1 MLYKTKLNKELFYTA
16 IATILILTGVVV
28 AQRIV
33 YVFRLAAKGIIPN
46 DTIDTILVFNLL
58 KHLPLLLSITLFLTI
73 LMALSRWYKDSE
85 MIVWLSS
92 GLSLSKLVKPI
103 IYFSIPTILL
113 IGFLSLLV
121 SPWAVQK
128 VEEYKNGLKTRD
140 EFLAIS
146 PGIFKESKSDNR
158 ILYVEGFSELG
169 NTVNNVFIQ
178 SYQNGKLGVMVSS
191 KGKRYT
197 NEKGENYIVLLDG
210 KRYEGGRE
218 TEEFTTV
225 KYKEYGILIE
235 KDIPSLSAASARV
248 SKMEAKKT
256 IELIGNLSNKK
267 FQAEFLWRLS
277 LPISTFILILIAI
290 PLSFNN
296 PRSGRSI
303 NIIAAILLFVIYNNA
318 ISISNSLIATGQLS
332 IWIGS
337 WFSHFIFLSIAIYLI
352 YRRSLN
358 LNLMPTFFSKKI
370 TNESSH

>member
-16 IATILILTGVVV
+16 ISTILILTGVVV

-85 MIVWLSS
+85 MVVWLSS
-92 GLSLSKLVKPI
+92 GLSLSKLIKPI

-113 IGFLSLLV
+113 IGFLSFLV
-121 SPWAVQK
+121 SPWAVHK
-128 VEEYKNGLKTRD
+128 VEEYKNGLQTRD
-140 EFLAIS
+140 EFSAIS
-146 PGIFKESKSDNR
+146 PGIFKESKSDNQ

-169 NTVNNVFIQ
+169 NTVNNIFIQ

-191 KGKRYT
+191 KGKRYA

-235 KDIPSLSAASARV
+235 KDIPSLSAVGARV

-256 IELIGNLSNKK
+256 TELLGNLSNKK

-277 LPISTFILILIAI
+277 LPISTFILIIIAI

-318 ISISNSLIATGQLS
+318 VSISNSLIATGQLS

-352 YRRSLN
+352 YRRSRN
-358 LNLMPTFFSKKI
+358 LNLMPTFFRKNNK
-370 TNESSH
+370 

>member
-1 MLYKTKLNKELFYTA
+1 
-16 IATILILTGVVV
+16 
-28 AQRIV
+28 
-33 YVFRLAAKGIIPN
+33 
-46 DTIDTILVFNLL
+46 
-58 KHLPLLLSITLFLTI
+58 
-73 LMALSRWYKDSE
+73 
-85 MIVWLSS
+85 
-92 GLSLSKLVKPI
+92 
-103 IYFSIPTILL
+103 
-113 IGFLSLLV
+113 
-121 SPWAVQK
+121 VQK

-140 EFLAIS
+140 EFSAIS

-169 NTVNNVFIQ
+169 NTVNNIFIQ

-191 KGKRYT
+191 KGKRYA

-235 KDIPSLSAASARV
+235 KDIPSLSAVGARV

-256 IELIGNLSNKK
+256 TELIGNLSNKK

-277 LPISTFILILIAI
+277 LPISTFILIIIAI

-318 ISISNSLIATGQLS
+318 VSISNSLIATGQLS

-358 LNLMPTFFSKKI
+358 LNLMPTFFRKNNK
-370 TNESSH
+370 

>member
-140 EFLAIS
+140 EFSAIS

-210 KRYEGGRE
+210 KRYEGSRE
-218 TEEFTTV
+218 TKEFTTV

-256 IELIGNLSNKK
+256 SELIGNLSNKK

-277 LPISTFILILIAI
+277 LPISTFILIIIAI

-296 PRSGRSI
+296 PRSGRSM
-303 NIIAAILLFVIYNNA
+303 NIIAAILIFVIYNNA
-318 ISISNSLIATGQLS
+318 VSISNSLIATGQLS

-337 WFSHFIFLSIAIYLI
+337 WLSHFIFLSIAIYFM

-358 LNLMPTFFSKKI
+358 LNLMPTFFQKNYK
-370 TNESSH
+370 

>member
-16 IATILILTGVVV
+16 ISTILILTGVVV

-73 LMALSRWYKDSE
+73 LMALSRWYRDSE
-85 MIVWLSS
+85 MIIWLSS
-92 GLSLSKLVKPI
+92 GLSLSKLIKPI

-113 IGFLSLLV
+113 ISFLSFFI

-140 EFLAIS
+140 EFSAIS

-158 ILYVEGFSELG
+158 IIYVEGFSELG
-169 NTVNNVFIQ
+169 KTVNNVFIQ
-178 SYQNGKLGVMVSS
+178 SYQNGKLGVMIS
-191 KGKRYT
+191 KKGERYA

-218 TEEFTTV
+218 TNEFTTV

-256 IELIGNLSNKK
+256 IELLSNLSDNK

-277 LPISTFILILIAI
+277 LPISTFILIIIAI

-296 PRSGRSI
+296 PR
-303 NIIAAILLFVIYNNA
+303 
-318 ISISNSLIATGQLS
+318 
-332 IWIGS
+332 
-337 WFSHFIFLSIAIYLI
+337 
-352 YRRSLN
+352 
-358 LNLMPTFFSKKI
+358 
-370 TNESSH
+370 

>member
-16 IATILILTGVVV
+16 ISTILILTGVVV

-92 GLSLSKLVKPI
+92 GLSLSKLIKPI

-113 IGFLSLLV
+113 IGFLSFLV

-140 EFLAIS
+140 EFSAIS

-169 NTVNNVFIQ
+169 NTVNNIFIQ

-191 KGKRYT
+191 KGQRYT

-235 KDIPSLSAASARV
+235 KDIPSLSAVGARV

-256 IELIGNLSNKK
+256 TELLGNLSNKK

-277 LPISTFILILIAI
+277 LPISTFILIIIAI

-318 ISISNSLIATGQLS
+318 VSISNSLIATGQLS

-358 LNLMPTFFSKKI
+358 LNLMPTFFRKNNK
-370 TNESSH
+370 

>member
-1 MLYKTKLNKELFYTA
+1 
-16 IATILILTGVVV
+16 
-28 AQRIV
+28 
-33 YVFRLAAKGIIPN
+33 
-46 DTIDTILVFNLL
+46 
-58 KHLPLLLSITLFLTI
+58 
-73 LMALSRWYKDSE
+73 MALSRWYKDSE

-140 EFLAIS
+140 EFSAIS

-296 PRSGRSI
+296 PRSGRSM
-303 NIIAAILLFVIYNNA
+303 NIVSAILIFVIYNNA
-318 ISISNSLIATGQLS
+318 VSISNSLIATGQLS

-337 WFSHFIFLSIAIYLI
+337 WLSHFIFLSIAIYFM

-358 LNLMPTFFSKKI
+358 LNLIPTFFQKNYK
-370 TNESSH
+370 

>member
-1 MLYKTKLNKELFYTA
+1 MLYKKKLNKELFYTA

-140 EFLAIS
+140 EFSAIS
-146 PGIFKESKSDNR
+146 PGIFLESKSDNR

-248 SKMEAKKT
+248 LKMEAKKT

-277 LPISTFILILIAI
+277 LPISTFILIIIAI

-296 PRSGRSI
+296 PRSGRSM
-303 NIIAAILLFVIYNNA
+303 NIVSAILIFVIYNNA
-318 ISISNSLIATGQLS
+318 VSISNSLIATGQLS

-337 WFSHFIFLSIAIYLI
+337 WLSHFIFLSIAIYFM

-358 LNLMPTFFSKKI
+358 LNLIPTFFQKNYK
-370 TNESSH
+370 

>member
-33 YVFRLAAKGIIPN
+33 YVFRLAARGIIPN

-178 SYQNGKLGVMVSS
+178 SYQNGKLGIMVSR

-210 KRYEGGRE
+210 KRYEGGGE

-256 IELIGNLSNKK
+256 IELMGNLSNKK

-277 LPISTFILILIAI
+277 LPISTFILIIIAI

-296 PRSGRSI
+296 PRSGRSM
-303 NIIAAILLFVIYNNA
+303 NIVSAILIFVIYNNA
-318 ISISNSLIATGQLS
+318 VSISNSLIATGQLS

-337 WFSHFIFLSIAIYLI
+337 WLSHFIFLSIAIYFM

-358 LNLMPTFFSKKI
+358 LNLVPTFFQKNYK
-370 TNESSH
+370 

>member
-1 MLYKTKLNKELFYTA
+1 M
-16 IATILILTGVVV
+16 V

-296 PRSGRSI
+296 PRSGRSM
-303 NIIAAILLFVIYNNA
+303 NILSAILIFVIYNNA
-318 ISISNSLIATGQLS
+318 VSISNSLIATGQLS

-337 WFSHFIFLSIAIYLI
+337 WLSHFIFLSIAIYFM
-352 YRRSLN
+352 YRRSHN
-358 LNLMPTFFSKKI
+358 LNLIPTFFQKNYK
-370 TNESSH
+370 

>member
-140 EFLAIS
+140 EFSAIS

-178 SYQNGKLGVMVSS
+178 SYQNGKLGVMISS

-210 KRYEGGRE
+210 NRYEGGRK

-296 PRSGRSI
+296 PRSGRSM
-303 NIIAAILLFVIYNNA
+303 NIVSAILIFVIYNNA
-318 ISISNSLIATGQLS
+318 VSISNSLIATGQLS

-337 WFSHFIFLSIAIYLI
+337 WLSHFIFLSIAIYFM

-358 LNLMPTFFSKKI
+358 LNLIPTFFQKNYK
-370 TNESSH
+370 

>member
-33 YVFRLAAKGIIPN
+33 YVFRLAARGIIPN

-140 EFLAIS
+140 EFSAIS

-178 SYQNGKLGVMVSS
+178 SYQNGKLGIMVSR

-210 KRYEGGRE
+210 KRYEGGGE

-277 LPISTFILILIAI
+277 LPISTFILIIIAI

-296 PRSGRSI
+296 PRSGRSM
-303 NIIAAILLFVIYNNA
+303 NIVSAILIFVIYNNA
-318 ISISNSLIATGQLS
+318 VSISNSLIATGQLS

-337 WFSHFIFLSIAIYLI
+337 WLSHFIFLSIAIYFM

-358 LNLMPTFFSKKI
+358 LNLVPTFFQKNYK
-370 TNESSH
+370 

>member
-140 EFLAIS
+140 EFSAIS

-210 KRYEGGRE
+210 KRYEGGRK

-235 KDIPSLSAASARV
+235 KNIPSLSAASARV

-296 PRSGRSI
+296 PRSGRSM
-303 NIIAAILLFVIYNNA
+303 NIVSAILIFVIYNNVV
-318 ISISNSLIATGQLS
+318 SISNSLIATGQLS

-337 WFSHFIFLSIAIYLI
+337 WLSHFIFLSIAIYFM

-358 LNLMPTFFSKKI
+358 LNLMPTFFQKNYK
-370 TNESSH
+370 

>member
-1 MLYKTKLNKELFYTA
+1 MLYKSKLNKELFYTA
-16 IATILILTGVVV
+16 ISTILILTGVVV

-113 IGFLSLLV
+113 IGFLSFLV

-140 EFLAIS
+140 EFSAIS

-178 SYQNGKLGVMVSS
+178 SYQNGKLGIMVSK
-191 KGKRYT
+191 KGKRYA

-210 KRYEGGRE
+210 KRYEGSRE
-218 TEEFTTV
+218 NNEFTTV

-235 KDIPSLSAASARV
+235 KDIPSLSAISARV

-256 IELIGNLSNKK
+256 IELIGNLSDKK

-277 LPISTFILILIAI
+277 LPLSTFILIIMAI

-296 PRSGRSI
+296 PRAGRSI
-303 NIIAAILLFVIYNNA
+303 NIIAAILLFVTYNNA
-318 ISISNSLIATGQLS
+318 ISISNSLIATGQMS

-337 WFSHFIFLSIAIYLI
+337 WLSHFIFLSIAVYLI

-358 LNLMPTFFSKKI
+358 LNLIPTLFIKKI
-370 TNESSH
+370 KNESSH

>member
-1 MLYKTKLNKELFYTA
+1 MLYKNKLNKELFYTA
-16 IATILILTGVVV
+16 VSTILILTGVVV

-92 GLSLSKLVKPI
+92 GLSLSKLIKPI
-103 IYFSIPTILL
+103 IYFSIPSIFL

-140 EFLAIS
+140 EFSTIS

-169 NTVNNVFIQ
+169 NAVNNIFIQ

-197 NEKGENYIVLLDG
+197 NDKGENYIVLLDG
-210 KRYEGGRE
+210 KRYEGARE
-218 TEEFTTV
+218 TNEFTTI
-225 KYKEYGILIE
+225 KYEQYGILIE
-235 KDIPSLSAASARV
+235 KDIPTLSAVGASV
-248 SKMEAKKT
+248 TKMEAKKT
-256 IELIGNLSNKK
+256 IELLSNLSNTK
-267 FQAEFLWRLS
+267 FQAELLWRLS
-277 LPISTFILILIAI
+277 LPLSTFILIIMAI

-296 PRSGRSI
+296 PRSGRSM

-318 ISISNSLIATGQLS
+318 VSISNSLIATGQLS

-337 WFSHFIFLSIAIYLI
+337 WLSHLIFLSIAVYLI

-358 LNLMPTFFSKKI
+358 LNLMPSFFQKKLI
-370 TNESSH
+370 NEPSN

>member
-113 IGFLSLLV
+113 IGFLSLFV

-277 LPISTFILILIAI
+277 LPISTFILIIIAI

-296 PRSGRSI
+296 PRSGRSM
-303 NIIAAILLFVIYNNA
+303 NIIAAILIFVIYNNA
-318 ISISNSLIATGQLS
+318 VSISNSLIATGQLS

-337 WFSHFIFLSIAIYLI
+337 WLSHFIFLSIAIYFM

-358 LNLMPTFFSKKI
+358 LNLVPTFFQKNYK
-370 TNESSH
+370 

>member
-16 IATILILTGVVV
+16 ISTILILTGVVV

-33 YVFRLAAKGIIPN
+33 YGFRLAAKGIIPN

-92 GLSLSKLVKPI
+92 GLSLSKLIKPI

-113 IGFLSLLV
+113 IGFLSFLV

-140 EFLAIS
+140 EFSAIS

-169 NTVNNVFIQ
+169 NTVNNIFIQ

-191 KGKRYT
+191 KGKRYA

-210 KRYEGGRE
+210 KRYEGERE

-235 KDIPSLSAASARV
+235 KDIPSLSAVGARV

-256 IELIGNLSNKK
+256 TDLIGNLSNKK

-277 LPISTFILILIAI
+277 LPISTFILIIIAI

-296 PRSGRSI
+296 PRSGRSM
-303 NIIAAILLFVIYNNA
+303 NIIAAILLFVIYNNTV
-318 ISISNSLIATGQLS
+318 SISNSLIATGQLS

-337 WFSHFIFLSIAIYLI
+337 WFAHFVFLSIAIYLI

-358 LNLMPTFFSKKI
+358 LNLIPTFFKK
-370 TNESSH
+370 NNK

>member
-16 IATILILTGVVV
+16 ISTILILTGVVV

-58 KHLPLLLSITLFLTI
+58 KHLPILLSITLFLTI

-113 IGFLSLLV
+113 IGFLSFLV

-140 EFLAIS
+140 EFSAIS

-178 SYQNGKLGVMVSS
+178 SYQNGKLGIMVSK
-191 KGKRYT
+191 KGKRYA

-210 KRYEGGRE
+210 KRYEGSRE
-218 TEEFTTV
+218 NNEFTTV

-235 KDIPSLSAASARV
+235 KDIPSLSAISARV

-256 IELIGNLSNKK
+256 IELIGNLSDKK

-277 LPISTFILILIAI
+277 LPLSTFILIIMAI

-296 PRSGRSI
+296 PRAGRSI
-303 NIIAAILLFVIYNNA
+303 NIIAAILLFVTYNNA
-318 ISISNSLIATGQLS
+318 ISISNSLIATGQMS

-337 WFSHFIFLSIAIYLI
+337 WLSHFIFLSIAVYLI

-358 LNLMPTFFSKKI
+358 LNLIPTLFIKKI
-370 TNESSH
+370 KNESSH

>member
-16 IATILILTGVVV
+16 ISTILILTGVVV

-92 GLSLSKLVKPI
+92 GLSLSKLIKPI

-113 IGFLSLLV
+113 IGFLSFLV

-140 EFLAIS
+140 EFSAIS

-169 NTVNNVFIQ
+169 NTVNNIFIQ

-191 KGKRYT
+191 KGQRYT

-218 TEEFTTV
+218 TDEFTTV

-235 KDIPSLSAASARV
+235 KDIPSLSAVGARV

-256 IELIGNLSNKK
+256 TELIGNLSNKK

-277 LPISTFILILIAI
+277 LPISTFILIIIAI

-318 ISISNSLIATGQLS
+318 VSISNSLIATGQLS
-332 IWIGS
+332 IWLGS
-337 WFSHFIFLSIAIYLI
+337 WLSHFIFLSIAIYLI

-358 LNLMPTFFSKKI
+358 LELIPNFISKK
-370 TNESSH
+370 NK

>member
-1 MLYKTKLNKELFYTA
+1 MLYKKKLNKELFYTA
-16 IATILILTGVVV
+16 VSTILILAGVVV

-85 MIVWLSS
+85 MIIWLSS
-92 GLSLSKLVKPI
+92 GLSLAKLILPI

-113 IGFLSLLV
+113 IGFLSFFV

-140 EFLAIS
+140 EFSAIS
-146 PGIFKESKSDNR
+146 PGIFKESRSDNR

-169 NTVNNVFIQ
+169 NTVNNIFIQ

-197 NEKGENYIVLLDG
+197 NEKGENYIILLDG
-210 KRYEGGRE
+210 KRYEGNRKNN
-218 TEEFTTV
+218 EFTTINFE
-225 KYKEYGILIE
+225 EYGILIE
-235 KDIPSLSAASARV
+235 KDIPSLSAISARV

-256 IELIGNLSNKK
+256 IDLIGNLSDKK

-277 LPISTFILILIAI
+277 LPVSSFILIIMAI

-296 PRSGRSI
+296 PRAGRSI

-318 ISISNSLIATGQLS
+318 VSISNSLIATGQVS
-332 IWIGS
+332 IWVGS
-337 WFSHFIFLSIAIYLI
+337 WLSHLIFLSIAIYLI

-358 LNLMPTFFSKKI
+358 LNLIPTIFTKKI
-370 TNESSH
+370 KNESSH

>member
-1 MLYKTKLNKELFYTA
+1 
-16 IATILILTGVVV
+16 
-28 AQRIV
+28 
-33 YVFRLAAKGIIPN
+33 
-46 DTIDTILVFNLL
+46 
-58 KHLPLLLSITLFLTI
+58 
-73 LMALSRWYKDSE
+73 
-85 MIVWLSS
+85 
-92 GLSLSKLVKPI
+92 
-103 IYFSIPTILL
+103 
-113 IGFLSLLV
+113 
-121 SPWAVQK
+121 VQK

-296 PRSGRSI
+296 PRSGRSM
-303 NIIAAILLFVIYNNA
+303 NIVSAILIFVIYNNA
-318 ISISNSLIATGQLS
+318 VSISNSLIATGQLS

-337 WFSHFIFLSIAIYLI
+337 WLSHFIFLSIAIYFM

-358 LNLMPTFFSKKI
+358 LNLIPTFFQKNYK
-370 TNESSH
+370 

>member
-140 EFLAIS
+140 EFSAIS

-210 KRYEGGRE
+210 KRYEGGRK

-235 KDIPSLSAASARV
+235 KNIPSLSAASARV

-296 PRSGRSI
+296 PRSGRSM
-303 NIIAAILLFVIYNNA
+303 NIVSAILIFVIYNNA
-318 ISISNSLIATGQLS
+318 VSISNSLIATGQLS

-337 WFSHFIFLSIAIYLI
+337 WLSHFIFLSIAIYFM

-358 LNLMPTFFSKKI
+358 LNLMPTFFQKNYK
-370 TNESSH
+370 

>member
-210 KRYEGGRE
+210 KRYEGGRK

-277 LPISTFILILIAI
+277 LPISTFILIIIAI

-296 PRSGRSI
+296 PRSGRSM
-303 NIIAAILLFVIYNNA
+303 NIVSAILIFVIYNNA
-318 ISISNSLIATGQLS
+318 VSISNSLIATGQLS

-337 WFSHFIFLSIAIYLI
+337 WLSHFIFLSIAIYFM

-358 LNLMPTFFSKKI
+358 LNLVPTFFQKNYK
-370 TNESSH
+370 

>member
-16 IATILILTGVVV
+16 VSTILILTGVVV

-85 MIVWLSS
+85 MIIWLSS
-92 GLSLSKLVKPI
+92 GLSLSKLIKPI
-103 IYFSIPTILL
+103 IFFSVPTILL
-113 IGFLSLLV
+113 IGFLSFLV

-140 EFLAIS
+140 EFSAIS

-169 NTVNNVFIQ
+169 NTVNNIFVQ
-178 SYQNGKLGVMVSS
+178 SYQNGKLGVTVSN

-197 NEKGENYIVLLDG
+197 TEKGENYIVLLDG
-210 KRYEGGRE
+210 KRYEGGRKS
-218 TEEFTTV
+218 TEFTTV
-225 KYKEYGILIE
+225 KFEQYGILIE
-235 KDIPSLSAASARV
+235 KDIPSLSAVSARV

-256 IELIGNLSNKK
+256 TELLSNLKNHK

-277 LPISTFILILIAI
+277 LPISTFILIIIAI

-318 ISISNSLIATGQLS
+318 VSISNSLIATGQLS

-337 WFSHFIFLSIAIYLI
+337 WLSHFIFLSVAIYLI

-358 LNLMPTFFSKKI
+358 LELIPRFAIKKVK
-370 TNESSH
+370 